1 MKFFVCFTENTKLKK
16 QFQRGNKE
24 NKENNCT
31 KGFPFQS
38 EPGNFR
44 RPLTALSL
52 ATKTKSC
59 CEINVNLTL
68 KCFFLLH
75 LKRKTLLTYFLFMF
89 HAMNSMYSTRES
101 HIFELPSGARG

>member
-38 EPGNFR
+38 ETGKFR
-44 RPLTALSL
+44 RTLTALSL

-68 KCFFLLH
+68 ICFCLLH
-75 LKRKTLLTYFLFMF
+75 LKRKTLL
-89 HAMNSMYSTRES
+89 
-101 HIFELPSGARG
+101 IFCLCFTQ